1 MNTANLQLEGLYA
14 VVAALTAA
22 LREKGLLSADEID
35 TALGKAEVSLD
46 RDELRDAALSPAN
59 REALRF
65 PVRYLRH
72 INRSTDFKHKL
83 PPFSEVA
90 ETVARQKDEGR

>member
-14 VVAALTAA
+14 VIAALTAA
-22 LREKGLLSADEID
+22 LRDKGVLTEDEID

-46 RDELRDAALSPAN
+46 RDEARDESLSPAN

-65 PVRYLRH
+65 PIRYLRH
-72 INRSTDFKHKL
+72 VNKTTDFQHRL
-83 PPFSEVA
+83 PPFSAVA
-90 ETVARQKDEGR
+90 STVGRVKDGE